1 MNSAIDPDN
10 LKELSLALRQGKLPL
25 QDYIIQTLS
34 YIEKTEPVLGA
45 LLPEDNRQ
53 ERLLKQAEELLLRF
67 PEPEMRPPL
76 FGILIG
82 VKDLF
87 NVDGLPTR
95 GFKTPP
101 RFFGKEAEIVTRLK
115 IWEHDFGKTSLH

>member
-34 YIEKTEPVLGA
+34 YIEKREPVLGA

-95 GFKTPP
+95 AGSKLPP
-101 RFFGKEAEIVTRLK
+101 EVF
-115 IWEHDFGKTSLH
+115 

>member
-34 YIEKTEPVLGA
+34 YIEKREPVLGA

-53 ERLLKQAEELLLRF
+53 QRLLKQAEELLLRF

-82 VKDLF
+82 VKDLI
-87 NVDGLPTR
+87 NVDGYLRVRVQNFLQRFLQAKKRKLLP
-95 GFKTPP
+95 
-101 RFFGKEAEIVTRLK
+101 V
-115 IWEHDFGKTSLH
+115 

>member
-53 ERLLKQAEELLLRF
+53 ERLLKQAEKTVICVSRTGKCVPSF
-67 PEPEMRPPL
+67 R
-76 FGILIG
+76 
-82 VKDLF
+82 DF
-87 NVDGLPTR
+87 NWG
-95 GFKTPP
+95 
-101 RFFGKEAEIVTRLK
+101 
-115 IWEHDFGKTSLH
+115 